1 MSRVNYKDLLCFLR
15 LRFGVKGYSIA
26 IVFSAVT
33 LTVNAQFSYVL
44 DQTIEVLD
52 LDGKVLHTPWL
63 GGLNAAQVNTMDL
76 NGDNLS
82 DVILFDRME
91 NKLSTLINTGEG
103 YRYAP
108 DYERFFPDGV
118 QNWLLLRDYNCD
130 GLKDIFTGDDAG
142 IKVFLNSSSGNDLSW
157 QQYLFYSGGTWKAP
171 VLLTTGSSG
180 KVNLIT
186 QFDDLPSISDVD
198 NDGDLDIF
206 NFRYNGAGVIEFHK
220 NLSKELYG
228 SCDSLEFERMTQYWA
243 GLTQCQ
249 CEAFAFHGQ
258 GCGNTS
264 GRVKHAGGKAITALD
279 LNSDGVQ
286 DLILSE
292 VECQGLHTVI
302 NEGSAESPIVNA
314 ASEYPDTP
322 VSINDF
328 PAAFFEDVDSD
339 GRKDLIVTPNLFTK
353 ESLEQDFEAST
364 WFYKNE
370 GSNTSPQFN
379 FVKRNLF
386 QEHMIDVGDNSV
398 PTFTD
403 EDGDGD
409 LDLFIGNNSDVTGF
423 GSIVFYKNTGTVTSP
438 GFQYITDDYNNIK
451 SLQLHNIKP
460 QFVDLNTDSKADLT
474 FLATDESN
482 RSNLYFIPNTANKG
496 FVGHKDIQTVSIDI
510 ASRDNHHFADI
521 NHDGV
526 PDLLIGRF
534 NGTLEYWKN
543 AGTGSSPQF
552 LLEKPAYL
560 GLSRSFE
567 HQGLACYADDLDS
580 DGKEDLVLSD
590 IYGGLS
596 IISDFHNATD
606 INSQVSEILLNGITN
621 EAGPAVF
628 GRAWPVA
635 AKLFNSPRPA
645 IIVGTVRGGVQIL
658 RNDDS
663 ELPFEQISLSIY
675 PNPVPVQDGVT
686 IDTNIPVTLQIISS
700 QGSVI
705 SEPVLLDSASNYIRF
720 PMLAQGLYIFRFSSG
735 AKSTSRKVVILK

>member
-1 MSRVNYKDLLCFLR
+1 MSQVDYKNLLRFLG

-26 IVFSAVT
+26 LVFSAAT
-33 LTVNAQFSYVL
+33 LTGNAQFSYVL
-44 DQTIEVLD
+44 DQTIEVYD
-52 LDGKVLHTPWL
+52 LDAKLLLMPWL
-63 GGLNAAQVNTMDL
+63 GGINSTQVNTMDL

-82 DVILFDRME
+82 DIVLFDRMG
-91 NKLSTLINTGEG
+91 NKLSTLINTGQG
-103 YRYAP
+103 YRYAS
-108 DYERFFPDGV
+108 DYEAFFPDGL

-130 GLKDIFTGDDAG
+130 GLKDIFTGDVAG
-142 IKVFLNSSSGNDLSW
+142 IKVFLNSSSGSDLSW
-157 QQYLFYSGGTWKAP
+157 QQYLFNAGGTSKSP
-171 VLLTTGSSG
+171 VLLTKGSSG

-186 QFDDLPSISDVD
+186 QFDDLPSVSDVD

-228 SCDSLEFERMTQYWA
+228 TCDSLEFERMTQYWA

-249 CEAFAFHGQ
+249 CEAFAFYGQ
-258 GCGNTS
+258 GCGNTG

-292 VECQGLHTVI
+292 VECQGLRTVI
-302 NEGSAESPIVNA
+302 NEGSAESPIVNS
-314 ASEYPDTP
+314 ASEFPDTP
-322 VSINDF
+322 MTINDF

-339 GRKDLIVTPNLFTK
+339 GLKDLIVTPNLFTK

-386 QEHMIDVGDNSV
+386 QEHVIDVGDNSV
-398 PTFTD
+398 PAFND

-409 LDLFIGNNSDVTGF
+409 LDLFIGYNSDATGF
-423 GSIVFYKNTGTVTSP
+423 GSIVFYRNTGTVTSP
-438 GFQYITDDYNNIK
+438 GFQYITDDYHNIK

-460 QFVDLNTDSKADLT
+460 QFVDLNTDSKSDLV
-474 FLATDESN
+474 FLATDASN
-482 RSNLYFIPNTANKG
+482 KSNLYFIPNTANKG
-496 FVGHKDIQTVSIDI
+496 FVGHQDIQTVSINI
-510 ASRDNHHFADI
+510 ASRDNYHLTDI

-534 NGTLEYWKN
+534 NGTLEYWRN
-543 AGTGSSPQF
+543 VGTGSAPRF
-552 LLEKPAYL
+552 LLENPAYL
-560 GLSRSFE
+560 GLSLSFE
-567 HQGLACYADDLDS
+567 HQGLACYADDFDS
-580 DGKEDLVLSD
+580 DGKDDLVLSD
-590 IYGGLS
+590 IYGRLS

-606 INSQVSEILLNGITN
+606 INSQVSGILINGITN

-635 AKLFNSPRPA
+635 GKLFNSSRPA
-645 IIVGTVRGGVQIL
+645 IIVGTVRGGLQIL

-663 ELPFEQISLSIY
+663 GLAFEQISLSIY
-675 PNPVPVQDGVT
+675 PNPIRVQDGVT
-686 IDTNIPVTLQIISS
+686 IDTNMPVTFQIISM

-705 SEPVLLDSASNYIRF
+705 TRPILLDSASNYINL
-720 PMLAQGLYIFRFSSG
+720 PILAQGLYIFRFSLG
-735 AKSTSRKVVILK
+735 NKSTARKVVILK